1 MYAFKEMYAQTFD
14 DEEKISIDRKYFEL
28 EGALTTGSFFDITDT
43 GPFNIC
49 KISFLFNNSMSIYMT

>member
-1 MYAFKEMYAQTFD
+1 MHLRKCMLKHLMMKKRSQF
-14 DEEKISIDRKYFEL
+14 DRKYFEL